1 MKRSKF
7 FVRTGTAALVCLC
20 LTAGAALAAGG
31 SQSDPLITLSYLTQ
45 TATPA
50 ILEQVDQRAAQREKE
65 LTDALAAAIQ
75 SYADQAG
82 ATPGGEESASSYTVV
97 TLSDGQ
103 VLSMEI
109 GCEVMLRI
117 GTAVC
122 QSPDAPG
129 LVDTTAG
136 TTINNNGSLAVN
148 HLYMATIVGR
158 SIRATAGTVKVLVR
172 GNYTIL

>member
-1 MKRSKF
+1 MKQSNTMMRIG
-7 FVRTGTAALVCLC
+7 VAALVCLC

-31 SQSDPLITLSYLTQ
+31 SQDDPLITLSYLTQ

-50 ILEQVDQRAAQREKE
+50 ILEQVDQRVAQRQKE
-65 LTDALAAAIQ
+65 LTDNLNAAIQ
-75 SYADQAG
+75 SYAQTG
-82 ATPGGEESASSYTVV
+82 TPGGEENASTYTVI

-103 VLSMEI
+103 VMSMGI

-129 LVDTTAG
+129 LIDTTG
-136 TTINNNGSLAVN
+136 GSTLNNNGSLTVN
-148 HLYMATIVGR
+148 HLYMATIAGR

-172 GNYTIL
+172 GSYTIL